1 MPEASFRSQLAQRDR
16 DVLRDVIRAYILTGE
31 PVSSRSVAKLE
42 HLGVS
47 AATIRNVM
55 ADLED
60 LGYLAQP
67 HTSAGRV
74 PTAAGYHLF
83 IESLME
89 SQALGSDDRRF
100 IDESLRSGAGAGELV
115 ASASHVLSELSGQA
129 ALVLI
134 PALRDT
140 VLKAV
145 EFVPLGGLRVLCV
158 VVSANGFVDNK
169 PIELE
174 EPLSRDELVRIGNY
188 LTENFAG
195 LRLAEIRDRLLALMA
210 QERTQV
216 DRLMSLAIALG
227 REGLQDGHQPGVL
240 VDGAAALLAKPEL
253 ANLDRVRRL
262 LDAFQD
268 KARLVQMLNRC
279 VEGRGVRVFIGEDSE
294 LTSEL
299 GFSLVATTYGA
310 GERPLGSL
318 GIFGPSRMEY
328 HRIIP
333 LVHYLAEKLG
343 RGLEPTEESRT

>member
-1 MPEASFRSQLAQRDR
+1 MPEHPGRPPLAQRDR
-16 DVLRDVIRAYILTGE
+16 DVLRDVIRSYILTGE
-31 PVSSRSVAKLE
+31 PVSSRSVAKME
-42 HLGVS
+42 HLAVS

-83 IESLME
+83 IESLMQN
-89 SQALGSDDRRF
+89 QALDSEDRRF
-100 IDESLRSGAGAGELV
+100 IDESLRSGAGAEELV
-115 ASASHVLSELSGQA
+115 ASASHVLSRLSGQA
-129 ALVLI
+129 ALVVI
-134 PALRDT
+134 PALGDT

-145 EFVPLGGLRVLCV
+145 EFVPLGGRRVLCV

-174 EPLSRDELVRIGNY
+174 ETLSREDLVRIGNY

-195 LRLAEIRDRLLALMA
+195 LTLSEVRDRLLALMA
-210 QERTQV
+210 QERAQV
-216 DRLMSLAIALG
+216 DRLMSLAIQMG
-227 REGLQDGHQPGVL
+227 RQGLQASSQPGVV
-240 VDGAAALLAKPEL
+240 VDGAAALLAMPEL
-253 ANLDRVRRL
+253 ADIDRVRRL
-262 LDAFQD
+262 LDAFED
-268 KARLVQMLNRC
+268 KARLVLMLSRC

-299 GFSLVATTYGA
+299 GFSLVATSYAA
-310 GERPLGSL
+310 GERTLGSL

-333 LVHYLAEKLG
+333 LVHYLAERLG
-343 RGLEPTEESRT
+343 RGLEPVEGS